1 MIIQNHEISLLW
13 DKCPGF
19 ALYIL
24 ISMSPAP
31 HPLYLPQN
39 EHCFAAEKALN
50 TQHHLFGF
58 YLVSSSLDREAILWD
73 GEIEVPS
80 STLKL

>member
-1 MIIQNHEISLLW
+1 MIIQNHEISLLTNAQVLLCIYW
-13 DKCPGF
+13 SACHQPR
-19 ALYIL
+19 L
-24 ISMSPAP
+24 
-31 HPLYLPQN
+31 LYLPQN